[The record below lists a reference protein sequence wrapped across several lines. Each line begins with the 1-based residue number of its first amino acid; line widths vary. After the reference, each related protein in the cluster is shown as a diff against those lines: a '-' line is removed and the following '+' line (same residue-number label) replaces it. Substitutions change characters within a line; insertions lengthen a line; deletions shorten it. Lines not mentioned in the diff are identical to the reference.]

1 LRAGVVAGHHLSVA
15 RCRLSWGLA
24 ALRGLA
30 TRRTRT
36 AIGFRP
42 PRRRLYALRGFVR
55 RAVAKTFRSQPAL
68 LALSRPFR
76 DMPQQPRTAASPS
89 AGPKTDA
96 RLVPRC
102 CLSWGFVPYDT
113 VPDRRIRFPW
123 AADPSAAACH
133 VRGLATSFAAST
145 TGPPGARGAGASM
158 GFALQGVPL
167 AARGAPLGVP
177 ALLTLPSVPPPEG
190 SEPKRPPSGPCS
202 RNESVLSPSPSRRVD
217 PTVDTFLSFS
227 SPEHSPQPPGRSLV
241 VTMPALSPLGGMTS
255 LPTWATGLR
264 GSVESA
270 WSVSGLPALLRSRTF
285 QPSWH
290 SVHRPGKRAH
300 GFASRRTPRSCGMPT
315 AL

>member
-1 LRAGVVAGHHLSVA
+1 VAGHHLSVA

-24 ALRGLA
+24 ALRGLEPVEPGRLLVSVRPGGVSTPFGCSFDEPLAHDFAVVHRPSLRFPAPPETCHSSPAPQRHRPPVPKDRRA
-30 TRRTRT
+30 TRP
-36 AIGFRP
+36 AMLPLLGFR
-42 PRRRLYALRGFVR
+42 ALRHIPG
-55 RAVAKTFRSQPAL
+55 
-68 LALSRPFR
+68 LADPLS
-76 DMPQQPRTAASPS
+76 
-89 AGPKTDA
+89 
-96 RLVPRC
+96 L
-102 CLSWGFVPYDT
+102 
-113 VPDRRIRFPW
+113 
-123 AADPSAAACH
+123 AADPSATACH

-145 TGPPGARGAGASM
+145 TSPPGARGAGASM

-190 SEPKRPPSGPCS
+190 SEPERPPSGPSS
-202 RNESVLSPSPSRRVD
+202 RNESVLSSSPSRRKD

-270 WSVSGLPALLRSRTF
+270 WSVSGLPALLRFRTF
-285 QPSWH
+285 
-290 SVHRPGKRAH
+290 
-300 GFASRRTPRSCGMPT
+300 
-315 AL
+315 